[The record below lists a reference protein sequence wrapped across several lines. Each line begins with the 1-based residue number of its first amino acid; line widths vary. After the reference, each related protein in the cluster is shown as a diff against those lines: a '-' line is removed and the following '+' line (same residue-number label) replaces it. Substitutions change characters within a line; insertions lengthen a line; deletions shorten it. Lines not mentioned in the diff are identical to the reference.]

1 MTALLLTSLAAPA
14 AKVMLLI
21 THVASAADVGGSG
34 EVRRG
39 EAARKEF
46 GARAVLNRQCRR
58 VLATSQE
65 HKSGPQNES
74 APISLR
80 SE

>member
-46 GARAVLNRQCRR
+46 GARAVLSRQCGR
-58 VLATSQE
+58 VSATSRE
-65 HKSGPQNES
+65 HKSGPQNEG